1 MREFQNRMQ
10 AWTAAVAQSTAEP
23 DTVHPPWGQ
32 LFPRDSPITAE
43 ASDCHLHRIAMSF
56 SLP

>member
-1 MREFQNRMQ
+1 MQ
-10 AWTAAVAQSTAEP
+10 AWAAGVAQSTAEP

-32 LFPRDSPITAE
+32 LFLRDSPITAE
-43 ASDCHLHRIAMSF
+43 ASDGYPHRIAMSF